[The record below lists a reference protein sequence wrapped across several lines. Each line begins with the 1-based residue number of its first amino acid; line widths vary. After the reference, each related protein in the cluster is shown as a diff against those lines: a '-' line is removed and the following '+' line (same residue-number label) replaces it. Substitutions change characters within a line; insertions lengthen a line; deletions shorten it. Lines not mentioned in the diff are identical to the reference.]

1 MKKMYSFLL
10 LFCCLA
16 FVSKAQ
22 TSKEELEQNISTY
35 QKYVAEKNYKAAIPY
50 IKKSSLLVKQ
60 MYGEQ
65 NKDYLSLINS
75 TGTLYFFIS
84 KFDTAVLYYDT
95 TLTLYKKYYSADKEG
110 LLQTHLNLAMSYNKM
125 EDYANAKKWYEI
137 VVASQKE
144 LYGTENKSYRTSY
157 GNLANVYKNL
167 GLYEEA
173 ENIMVD
179 NIEYYKKIDSK
190 SEAYEIALQNL
201 AALYQK
207 WGLHYWAAI
216 YYFRASDVR
225 LIIAGEND
233 TYFKSYINNAT
244 YYFEEAAKQ
253 FKVDGDFEYAEKC
266 YNYNTIIFRERK
278 NNKEYARFLNL
289 RGLMELELKKYS
301 NAEISFFSAVQIF
314 KKEFDSTHLAVG
326 MVYSNI
332 GMLYFNLN
340 QYDYA
345 ENYSLA
351 GYNIRLKK
359 LKPNDEDIGESCTN
373 LGLIY
378 TYTQQFAKAE
388 EYFTKAKTIYENG
401 IGKNTKYYATN
412 LSNIAN
418 LYLKQKRF
426 AEAEKYYLDCL
437 QLREKLYGKEHPSY
451 ARILNNLGTVYTEL
465 QKPEKAIIYYEQAI
479 EITEKKFGKNSYRN
493 IPYLNN
499 LALCYNDIGNYNKAK
514 NIIIQTNELSFK
526 MVKDNFAILSEYEK
540 ELYADEMVYNSKFAN
555 SILYNSKQ
563 YNKESVID
571 NFNQQLEIKGLV
583 LNETK
588 SLYNYVK
595 NSTDTAIQKM
605 FDRYSWLKTQIAKQY
620 GASVENRSKELF
632 NWENEVE
639 VLEKDLL
646 LKSKKFTEQKKASE
660 VNYFSLK
667 SVLKDEEVIIEFA
680 KFNLYNKGE
689 TDSVMYVA
697 YLITKNSE
705 APIFI
710 PLFEEKQLQKILNA
724 SGKTNQAMASNLYRS
739 TISKNKS
746 KANFGNELYNL
757 VWQPLEPYLKNV
769 KKIHLAPID
778 KLNSIAF
785 NALAVDSSTYLI
797 DKYRIFQYTSTRLF
811 VSQHKQQNQIEKIAL
826 FGNADF
832 SLNQSVINQ
841 YQQSSDSI
849 IVKRA
854 FNKDKAN
861 IISWTALPGTAEE
874 VKNISSIFNKKSIPQ
889 IVYTNT
895 DATEEN
901 FKDLNNKSIS
911 VIHLATHGFFLPRI
925 NNTNTTITEQHTTSY
940 NTAYDPMLRSGIVLS
955 GANYAWNGGF
965 VPNYKEDGIVTAYE
979 ISQLN
984 LTNTNLV
991 VLSACETALGDIQG
1005 NEGVY
1010 GLQRAFK
1017 LAGVKNIILSLWQVP
1032 DKETAELM
1040 TIFYNNYLTGKSIN
1054 ESFNLAQQSLRKKY
1068 SPYYWAAFILIE

>member
-1 MKKMYSFLL
+1 MKKIYSFLL
-10 LFCCLA
+10 FFCCII
-16 FVSKAQ
+16 FVSNAQ

-144 LYGTENKSYRTSY
+144 MYGTENKSYRTSI

-207 WGLHYWAAI
+207 WGLHYWAAMF
-216 YYFRASDVR
+216 YFRASDVR

-253 FKVDGDFEYAEKC
+253 FKADGDFEYAEKC
-266 YNYNTIIFRERK
+266 YNYNTIIFSERK

-289 RGLMELELKKYS
+289 RGLMELELTKYS
-301 NAEISFFSAVQIF
+301 NAEISFFLAVQIF

-326 MVYSNI
+326 MVYNNI
-332 GMLYFNLN
+332 GMLYFSLN
-340 QYDYA
+340 QFDYA
-345 ENYSLA
+345 EQYSLE
-351 GYNIRLKK
+351 GYRIRLKR
-359 LKPNDEDIGESCTN
+359 LKPNDDDIAESCTN
-373 LGLIY
+373 IGLIY
-378 TYTQQFAKAE
+378 TYTKQFEKAE
-388 EYFTKAKTIYENG
+388 EYFLKAKKIYEDG
-401 IGKNTKYYATN
+401 IGTN
-412 LSNIAN
+412 NNAYTILLNN
-418 LYLKQKRF
+418 LGLMYWKQNRF
-426 AEAEKYYLDCL
+426 SDAEKYYLSSL
-437 QLREKLYGKEHPSY
+437 QLREKLNGKQHPGY
-451 ARILNNLGTVYTEL
+451 VRGLNNLGAVYL
-465 QKPEKAIIYYEQAI
+465 GWHKPAQAKIYFEQAVALS
-479 EITEKKFGKNSYRN
+479 EKKYGTNHYRN
-493 IPYLNN
+493 IVYLNN
-499 LALCYNDIGNYNKAK
+499 LALCYNDLGNYAEAK
-514 NIIIQTNELSFK
+514 KIILHTNQLNSK
-526 MVKDNFAILSEYEK
+526 QVKENFTILTEYEK
-540 ELYADEMVYNSKFAN
+540 EMYADEMVYNSKFAN

-620 GASVENRSKELF
+620 GASVENRSKELS
-632 NWENEVE
+632 NWEDEVDI
-639 VLEKDLL
+639 LEKDLL

-660 VNYFSLK
+660 INFYFLK
-667 SVLKDEEVIIEFA
+667 NNLKEGEVIIEFA
-680 KFNLYNKGE
+680 KFNLYNKGN

-705 APIFI
+705 APVFI
-710 PLFEEKQLQKILNA
+710 PLFEEKQLQNILNA

-739 TISKNKS
+739 TITKNKS
-746 KANFGNELYNL
+746 KANFGNDLYNL
-757 VWQPLEPYLKNV
+757 VWQPLEPYLKNA
-769 KKIHLAPID
+769 KKIHFAPID

-785 NALAVDSSTYLI
+785 NALATDSTTYLI
-797 DKYRIFQYTSTRLF
+797 DKYQLIQYTSTRLIATPL
-811 VSQHKQQNQIEKIAL
+811 QQENKINNIAL
-826 FGNADF
+826 FGNANF
-832 SLNQSVINQ
+832 SLSQNIVNQ
-841 YQQSSDSI
+841 YQQSSDSVV
-849 IVKRA
+849 VKRS

-925 NNTNTTITEQHTTSY
+925 NNTNTTVTEQHTTSY
-940 NTAYDPMLRSGIVLS
+940 NTAYDPMLRSGIILS

-965 VPNYKEDGIVTAYE
+965 VPKEKEDGIVTAYE
-979 ISQLN
+979 ISQLD
-984 LTNTNLV
+984 LSNTNLV
-991 VLSACETALGDIQG
+991 VLSACETALGDILG

-1040 TIFYNNYLTGKSIN
+1040 TIFYNNYLSGKSIN